1 MNEGVMSQMPS
12 NDDLKHQNE
21 DGANGHASGDAPAA
35 SVVPDDHVAGADETS
50 ADETSADETSAD
62 ETSANEASIHEAGAD
77 ETGADET
84 NTAPL
89 SADHGMPQEFTF
101 FQKKKRA
108 VQTILAPSVAYASTA
123 QVTAFAARLDSAVAV
138 NAKTQRHIAELM
150 TLMSDVARTMTTDI
164 SKPTRKRLR
173 RSKWLFYGCLVG
185 FGVGWFLLFPSGHN
199 LITQL
204 AAFLAK

>member
-21 DGANGHASGDAPAA
+21 DAANGRASGDAPVS
-35 SVVPDDHVAGADETS
+35 SVLPDDHVAGADETS
-50 ADETSADETSAD
+50 A
-62 ETSANEASIHEAGAD
+62 NEASFNETSAD

-84 NTAPL
+84 NTAPI
-89 SADHGMPQEFTF
+89 SSDHVMPQEFTF

-108 VQTILAPSVAYASTA
+108 VQAVLAPSVAYASA
-123 QVTAFAARLDSAVAV
+123 VQVTAFAARLDSAIAV

-185 FGVGWFLLFPSGHN
+185 FGVGWFLLFPSGHS

>member
-12 NDDLKHQNE
+12 NDDLKHQSE
-21 DGANGHASGDAPAA
+21 DAANGRASGDAPVP
-35 SVVPDDHVAGADETS
+35 SVLPDDHVAGANEASFNEAIINETS
-50 ADETSADETSAD
+50 ADE
-62 ETSANEASIHEAGAD
+62 I
-77 ETGADET
+77 

-89 SADHGMPQEFTF
+89 SSDHGMPQEFTF

-108 VQTILAPSVAYASTA
+108 VQAVLAPSVTYASAA

-173 RSKWLFYGCLVG
+173 RSKWLFHGCLVG
-185 FGVGWFLLFPSGHN
+185 FGVGWFLLFPSGHS